1 MADVIKYCKE
11 NIGGVKAYSSIAESE
26 SVISENYDLMQLYV
40 PSISSQ
46 GISKLHWAMENT
58 GNTMNKTKFRA
69 MLMKDGLGGL
79 NLNEMLMYLSKQ
91 GTE

>member
-1 MADVIKYCKE
+1 MSFSEYCKE
-11 NIGGVKAYSSIAESE
+11 NAGGVKAYTSIAENE
-26 SVISENYDLMQLYV
+26 NVIAENYELMQLYV
-40 PSISSQ
+40 PSISTQ

-58 GNTMNKTKFRA
+58 GNTLNKTKLRA

-91 GTE
+91 GTD